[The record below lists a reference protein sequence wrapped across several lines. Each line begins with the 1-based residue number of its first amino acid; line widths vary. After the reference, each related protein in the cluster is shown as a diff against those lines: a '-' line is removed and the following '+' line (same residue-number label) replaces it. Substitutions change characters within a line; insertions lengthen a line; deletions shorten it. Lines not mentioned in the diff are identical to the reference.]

1 MATGFKIR
9 ILDAYSRALEVPTL
23 SEIVD
28 SRLRSRKENEF
39 RPVVPI
45 DQNAVIE
52 RNRLKWEKKA
62 KKNQRNIATN

>member
-1 MATGFKIR
+1 MKL
-9 ILDAYSRALEVPTL
+9 LDAYSEALGIPTL

-39 RPVVPI
+39 RPVVPV

-62 KKNQRNIATN
+62 KKNLRNIATKNTEE